1 MGQIMVC
8 PPLSKRHFFVF
19 KNTCPSVP
27 SKYPTLTLGCLD
39 AGPRSP
45 RCKMRG
51 VRTCPQ
57 LGAPH
62 TMNPTYKLPQSV
74 LVVIHTCEMQVL
86 LLRRADMGSWQSVTG
101 SKDHAQESYAH
112 TAAREVAEETGL
124 DVNAPGCVMWDW
136 GLENIYDIYPQYW
149 PRYAPGVRRNTEHV
163 FGLQVPDN
171 SPIVLSPS
179 EHTEYRWL
187 PWLQAAD
194 EVFSPSNAKAILM
207 LPRQIALRWGTSQ
220 SPAGPT

>member
-1 MGQIMVC
+1 M
-8 PPLSKRHFFVF
+8 
-19 KNTCPSVP
+19 
-27 SKYPTLTLGCLD
+27 
-39 AGPRSP
+39 
-45 RCKMRG
+45 
-51 VRTCPQ
+51 
-57 LGAPH
+57 LGACTSPELGFPL

-74 LVVIHTCEMQVL
+74 LVVIHTREMQVL
-86 LLRRADMGSWQSVTG
+86 LLRRADMGGWQSVTG
-101 SKDHAQESYAH
+101 SKDHAQESYAQ
-112 TAAREVAEETGL
+112 TAVREVAEETGV

-136 GLENIYDIYPQYW
+136 GLENVYDIYPQYW

-171 SPIVLSPS
+171 CPIVLSPT

-194 EVFSPSNAKAILM
+194 EVFSPSNAEAILM
-207 LPRQIALRWGTSQ
+207 LPRQVALHWGASE